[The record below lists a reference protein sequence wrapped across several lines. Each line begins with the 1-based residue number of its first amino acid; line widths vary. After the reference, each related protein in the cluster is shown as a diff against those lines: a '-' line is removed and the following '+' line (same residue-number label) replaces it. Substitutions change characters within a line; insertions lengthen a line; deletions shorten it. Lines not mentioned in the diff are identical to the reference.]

1 VAGDDDKMF
10 MTGADLGIEER
21 GPCGEREPITGV
33 WGRSPRLGPGGPGQG
48 VRGRSPLKLK
58 LLDFLRLKEVENLV
72 RFEGF
77 VSSFQSG
84 SME

>member
-21 GPCGEREPITGV
+21 GPGGEREPITGV
-33 WGRSPRLGPGGPGQG
+33 WGRSPRRGPGGPGQG